1 MRSMSTF
8 YQNRVSTALSC
19 WPTERHA
26 HYWLNTEVCRGS
38 EPQTPER
45 DAAALRQRLRV
56 CRGSEPQTPERDAA
70 ALRQRL
76 RDALAHGATSQGGGE
91 RAAPKLRSQL

>member
-26 HYWLNTEVCRGS
+26 HYWLNTEVCRRS
-38 EPQTPER
+38 EPQTP
-45 DAAALRQRLRV
+45 D
-56 CRGSEPQTPERDAA
+56 RDAA